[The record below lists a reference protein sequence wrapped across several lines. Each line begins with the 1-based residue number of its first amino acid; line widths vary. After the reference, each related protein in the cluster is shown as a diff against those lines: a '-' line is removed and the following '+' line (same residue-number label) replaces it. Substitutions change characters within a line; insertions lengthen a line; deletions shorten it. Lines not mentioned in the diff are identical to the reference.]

1 MAFTLRH
8 RLTLNFLA
16 VLVQAANTLEDNI
29 LAKCIN
35 GLSLVCV
42 CISFS
47 VKFSSVER
55 CWINSAGF
63 GHIIFILNFSLRSYQ
78 FSDVKQDSA

>member
-8 RLTLNFLA
+8 RPTVNFLA

-42 CISFS
+42 SIGFP
-47 VKFSSVER
+47 VKFSTVER
-55 CWINSAGF
+55 C
-63 GHIIFILNFSLRSYQ
+63 
-78 FSDVKQDSA
+78 